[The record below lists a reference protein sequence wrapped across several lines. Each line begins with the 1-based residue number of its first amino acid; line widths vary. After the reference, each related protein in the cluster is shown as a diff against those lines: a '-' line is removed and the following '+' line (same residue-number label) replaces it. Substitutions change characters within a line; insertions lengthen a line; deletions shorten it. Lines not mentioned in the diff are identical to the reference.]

1 MLALAQA
8 FKQLSYDISQGRA
21 RLTLSDQL
29 RSVSEI
35 LRKDLS
41 GLTVDVDPTSNAAK
55 SGYFMYYEGPIADHH
70 PTTVPNNNLL
80 GVAGSTIEQNLS
92 ASKYGDLDDILM
104 FTARANGEWFR
115 GKVPLAL
122 VKGATMA
129 GTYPVTDADWTTYVV
144 VASEYAEIAYFMV
157 PKITPTLN
165 AAATPYGEYVA
176 NADLTLPIVDNGTAV
191 NPGATG
197 AIVATGNG
205 VPDQFSLCRRVLL
218 ILPSLNI
225 PSTTLSTDQL
235 YSVVPAGTT
244 LVNPVASTLR
254 AAPLMGANV
263 VASANSSRLCLANA
277 YQRCDL
283 SVRRGIY
290 SADAPS
296 HSSTDPSVAG
306 TFVYNNAPL
315 VANSLESLANP
326 MNRFAHITLPGGVI
340 PSTAGGGAVGGFDR
354 SMPILSLSA
363 AIPLQNYAI
372 GANILLPARADGTFP
387 ECGFMRPEFLKR
399 KFNPITGAAI
409 TTLDPA
415 VGGLVEVLSNEEL
428 LATNCIGFDLKGFD
442 PVARLL
448 YNKGADAWTGG
459 RNGRNGADGAGV
471 GVASGSGGWA
481 SLGAAGSDDIV
492 VSPSD
497 PGYLSSIN
505 YVTTIQSGTLPGET
519 PTQSLADDAVKAIT
533 ASQGA
538 FVDIGWAYKTPLVPT
553 LVLNPRLTQ
562 PALPSLPVDARTFY
576 RSSLSGTDANTN
588 PPLPSRSLRKSGR
601 VLFNPNPGAPP
612 LVAQIYQPCFDSYTN
627 VFEHDGFR
635 QWDRVHTT
643 VNPPINAVTQG
654 SVFSN
659 GLYFLAGYNA
669 DTSVTGFDLAS
680 NGLDDDTSGIADDES
695 EQDSSPPIPF
705 PISAIQALIR
715 LEDAQTNVI
724 QQIAVT
730 HDLLSH

>member
-8 FKQLSYDISQGRA
+8 FKQLSHDISQGRA

-41 GLTVDVDPTSNAAK
+41 GLTVDVDPTSSASK

-70 PTTVPNNNLL
+70 PATVPNNNLM
-80 GVAGSTIEQNLS
+80 GTAGSTIEQNLS
-92 ASKYGDLDDILM
+92 ASKYGDFDDILM

-115 GKVPLAL
+115 GKVPLAI
-122 VKGATMA
+122 VKGATSG
-129 GTYPVTDADWTTYVV
+129 GTYTATDADWTTYVV

-157 PKITPTLN
+157 PKIVPTLN
-165 AAATPYGEYVA
+165 AAATPYYEYVA
-176 NADLTLPIVDNGTAV
+176 NPNLTLPIVDNGTAV
-191 NPGATG
+191 NPTTTVGIA
-197 AIVATGNG
+197 ATGNG

-225 PSTTLSTDQL
+225 PSATLGTDQL
-235 YSVVPAGTT
+235 YSVVPAGTA
-244 LVNPVASTLR
+244 LVNPAASTLQ
-254 AAPLMGANV
+254 AAPLGVFPIGSNIL
-263 VASANSSRLCLANA
+263 ASANSSRLCLANA
-277 YQRCDL
+277 YRRCDL
-283 SVRRGIY
+283 SVRRGIL
-290 SADAPS
+290 AAPS
-296 HSSTDPSVAG
+296 APAVADPAVAG
-306 TFVYNNAPL
+306 TVAYLNAPI
-315 VANSLESLANP
+315 VANSLEDLANP
-326 MNRFAHITLPGGVI
+326 MNRFAHITLPGSVI
-340 PSTAGGGAVGGFDR
+340 PSTSGGGAVGAYDR

-363 AIPLQNYAI
+363 PINLQTYAI
-372 GANILLPARADGTFP
+372 GANILLPARADLTFP

-399 KFNPITGAAI
+399 KFDPITGAVA

-448 YNKGADAWTGG
+448 YNKGADAWTDG
-459 RNGRNGADGAGV
+459 RTGRNGADGAGV
-471 GVASGSGGWA
+471 GVPPGNPATGNWA

-505 YVTTIQSGTLPGET
+505 YLTAVNFGVATTLP
-519 PTQSLADDAVKAIT
+519 AIT

-553 LVLNPRLTQ
+553 L
-562 PALPSLPVDARTFY
+562 ALSSIY
-576 RSSLSGTDANTN
+576 RSSLSGTDADAT
-588 PPLPSRSLRKSGR
+588 PPIPSRTLRKSGR
-601 VLFNPNPGAPP
+601 VLYNLSASVPP
-612 LVAQIYQPCFDSYTN
+612 TLPPTFQIAAQIYQPCFDSYTSA
-627 VFEHDGFR
+627 FEHDGFR

-643 VNPPINAVTQG
+643 TNPPINTINQG
-654 SVFSN
+654 TVFSN
-659 GLYFLAGYNA
+659 GLYYLAGYNA
-669 DTSVTGFDLAS
+669 DTSATGFDLAS
-680 NGLDDDTSGIADDES
+680 NGLDDDTSGIADDEA
-695 EQDSSPPIPF
+695 EQDSSSPIPF

-730 HDLLSH
+730 HDLLTH